1 MDDKLDD
8 KLKIKLSPAKITLQP
23 PRINLTP
30 KAPKPKKDFL
40 NEYLRSTK
48 SARS

>member
-8 KLKIKLSPAKITLQP
+8 KLKIKLFAPKITLQ

-40 NEYLRSTK
+40 NEYLRSAK

>member
-1 MDDKLDD
+1 MDD
-8 KLKIKLSPAKITLQP
+8 KLKIKLLGPKITLQP
-23 PRINLTP
+23 RISLTP

-40 NEYLRSTK
+40 NEYLRSAK